1 MNAISRAAGIVL
13 LVCVGVRVGSAI
25 IEPVLPAV
33 VVITVAVLLLSRLL
47 GGPRSGSN

>member
-1 MNAISRAAGIVL
+1 MNAVARAAGIVL
-13 LVCVGVRVGSAI
+13 LVCVGVRVASAI

-33 VVITVAVLLLSRLL
+33 AVITVAVLLLSRLL